1 MQSDSP
7 AKTSVGNWLIEELLS
22 FSLLAGYLFICFA
35 ALLYLKEAILEAQ
48 GVTFAPWGFA
58 AIKAVIVAKFMMMS
72 RRLDRHPLNDARPLI
87 LPTLYKSL
95 AMLVL
100 LIVLMVIEEAIGGV
114 VDGRA
119 IRQSLAELGG
129 GTLHLRIGTI
139 VILLL
144 ILMPLFAFRALGDR
158 IGHRTLT
165 RMFFQ
170 RSSGAGV

>member
-1 MQSDSP
+1 
-7 AKTSVGNWLIEELLS
+7 
-22 FSLLAGYLFICFA
+22 
-35 ALLYLKEAILEAQ
+35 
-48 GVTFAPWGFA
+48 
-58 AIKAVIVAKFMMMS
+58 MMMS

-87 LPTLYKSL
+87 FPTLYKSL

-114 VDGRA
+114 VHGRA

-129 GTLHLRIGTI
+129 GTLHQRIGTI

-170 RSSGAGV
+170 RSSGAGVVGTIVQ